1 MIYCIIWAN
10 KERII
15 FANIISFWLNNNSK
29 VVKQWLWGRCPNG
42 WVLGV
47 RYWVPLLQECDLPG
61 KVEGEVTRVPRRL
74 CLTSKGTMEK
84 ITSVKDLISVD
95 YKDSNRSSASVCYGG
110 LAGMLVATVKWAG
123 ISIRKDQTAYALE
136 ILERATAEREK
147 VNNVVERY
155 NRRFNH

>member
-1 MIYCIIWAN
+1 
-10 KERII
+10 
-15 FANIISFWLNNNSK
+15 
-29 VVKQWLWGRCPNG
+29 
-42 WVLGV
+42 
-47 RYWVPLLQECDLPG
+47 
-61 KVEGEVTRVPRRL
+61 
-74 CLTSKGTMEK
+74 MEK
-84 ITSVKDLISVD
+84 ITSIKDLISIDRD
-95 YKDSNRSSASVCYGG
+95 YKDSSRSRASVCYGG